1 MSAPWF
7 PFFTA
12 DWIVGVTSL
21 SAAERGVYVS
31 LIARIYDSECPI
43 KHDDARLAR
52 ECGLPVHNFRR
63 ALAALVE
70 TGKLTLV
77 DGMIFNERAKTELTE
92 RKNRSLT
99 ATQSANSRWEKHKI
113 NQREYNANALPTQC
127 ETDATRARGLQSHS
141 QIEEDRSSLRS
152 DPSAEGA
159 DLFPAEKIDRAKAK
173 ADARRIELKSFGEAW
188 NDIAADHRL
197 PEIDSID
204 PGSTRERQALATLKW
219 LRDHDSEPQAF
230 FAKIRAGPYLLGEVN
245 GFRASFDWVCK
256 AANRQKIM
264 DGNYE
269 NREKAKSFVDQF
281 RAPHIAR

>member
-43 KHDDARLAR
+43 KHDDTRLAR
-52 ECGLPVHNFRR
+52 ECGLPVYNFRR

-99 ATQSANSRWEKHKI
+99 ATQSANSRWKKHKI
-113 NQREYNANALPTQC
+113 NQREVNANALPTQC
-127 ETDATRARGLQSHS
+127 ETDATRARGLHSQS

-152 DPSAEGA
+152 DSSAEDA
-159 DLFPAEKIDRAKAK
+159 DLFPVVKINKPKAEIAK
-173 ADARRIELKSFGEAW
+173 RREELKTFAETF
-188 NDIAADHRL
+188 NEIAAANRL
-197 PEIDSID
+197 PTIDFIA
-204 PGSTRERQALATLKW
+204 PGSTRERHALATLKW
-219 LRDHDSEPQAF
+219 LHDIYDVGPEQF
-230 FAKIRAGPYLLGEVN
+230 YAKVRASPYLLGQVN
-245 GFRASFDWVCK
+245 GFKITFDWMC
-256 AANRQKIM
+256 AASNRQKIW

-269 NREKAKSFVDQF
+269 TRQQKTGFGGQQSSYG
-281 RAPHIAR
+281 R